1 MRKKIVIYYHKLM
14 LNQDPFAS
22 FGKKRAVYHRLFQ
35 KGIARGYQMHLAS
48 GKENCLG
55 NYVFAHTYLY
65 DGISFQYHDQPII
78 ADAIYDRSGGTSF
91 PSPQMSQKTLNC
103 RAFKLLCN
111 DKYATQELLSD
122 FMPKSVLIR
131 NQVELQSSLK
141 NFPINT
147 RVVLKPTRG
156 MCGKGIIIDFPTNLK
171 QTELNPKMEYV
182 LQEFVDTAKGIPNIV
197 MGHHDLRI
205 IIVNGKMTLA
215 HVRTPKEGSLL
226 ANVAQGGSLQEIRL
240 ENIPHFIKNTAQKIQ
255 SLVDTTFNFPLYSI
269 DFGIQNQNTP
279 FVFELNDQIGFPQEN
294 MSQYPAFIDGL
305 LDGLEKLASSKEL

>member
-1 MRKKIVIYYHKLM
+1 
-14 LNQDPFAS
+14 
-22 FGKKRAVYHRLFQ
+22 
-35 KGIARGYQMHLAS
+35 
-48 GKENCLG
+48 
-55 NYVFAHTYLY
+55 
-65 DGISFQYHDQPII
+65 
-78 ADAIYDRSGGTSF
+78 
-91 PSPQMSQKTLNC
+91 
-103 RAFKLLCN
+103 
-111 DKYATQELLSD
+111 
-122 FMPKSVLIR
+122 
-131 NQVELQSSLK
+131 
-141 NFPINT
+141 
-147 RVVLKPTRG
+147 